1 MKGSCPIKTN
11 SDWLAITST
20 LGENNAYKIFLAT
33 SEEMLPEPIKAAF
46 YLYIE
51 NQPKEASILLD
62 KHIPDIKK
70 AQFNAVKTTVFDLLD
85 YADDAL
91 FTEPAYKT
99 WLSDKGYAEKLLD
112 EKDII
117 IRTEEQTQKQEEIL
131 IASKKALEELVA
143 DKDKLLKDLV
153 QSDYDI
159 NPIELQN
166 RIRNL
171 EFINKFAE
179 IIKLNNDRDFVV
191 INSKDAD
198 LILNGATNSYK
209 YNNEAI
215 FYSNNTYYYVED
227 KINGQTEFYKLII
240 PIIGSIRKNKI
251 QLFKNRY
258 EQLSK
263 TSQGLAIIEKI
274 KRNFPSLG
282 VDGTIFKE
290 KVFVEAFKL
299 SEQNK
304 ALTDSNESLKAFNM
318 VVNDIMGDFRVN
330 LREIFQP
337 VKKNKSENKIK
348 PSTTVSELM
357 SLLSGKALK
366 IETEDINEEQINQ
379 DLYSREKASEEILK
393 ASENNQT
400 KKEIDTLIDNYIG
413 LVAKARLES
422 VKDIDEYKDLLS
434 KIREN
439 LKYFRKD
446 LTPKQIKEA
455 ENLNDLTKTKN
466 LVNSL
471 FILEPTLIKIN
482 QYLSNLNAD
491 KTRTNVEK
499 MQEVIN
505 YKNLLQNFE
514 AFVEASKKNATAA
527 GIPITSSLYG
537 HLLKLDGLIKNG
549 NEIYKDIQSNSSVKF
564 ITEAL
569 KAFSEKIVS
578 ETTQEIERI
587 KSISGNNKRKDK
599 KLVELEEKLEKYNF
613 TEDKIKKY
621 FDGEQGD
628 SDFFSAMFESYLD
641 SADPII
647 GPFAVF
653 LKQEMLQITTNTI
666 NNAKDFQDA
675 LRPLLEKAGISASD
689 PTALGT
695 LLKTLDEEKLSL
707 LAPVFGNKGV
717 VKLKEMREAYKNAKT
732 KEEKEKVFAENK
744 EHLSKYFNRE
754 KTSEVYEAEDSLS
767 AEADEAL
774 EEING
779 RLEQF
784 RADHP
789 GDYEFFEKFDEYSA
803 LLAERSRLYSIY
815 KEDDTLKDETGIRIA
830 QALSKYRADTSKFY
844 QSVEKTGYFQK
855 ALDGFLNLAQNH
867 PNNAGKKLFDIDG
880 KLTEDGLKIA
890 NAWINQNSVV
900 SYTPEYYEQTSA
912 IYAKISELSKG
923 LPEKYNVSKLFE
935 KRTNILMG
943 FKDTNGQTNPALMG
957 KENKDKIMAELKNIQ
972 EQINE
977 IQTELSNDTLYLTDK
992 EKEIQINLKLI
1003 FKELSLLQFKM
1014 PTKYYIDVLNYY
1026 LPAAGKPE
1034 VDEESANDYLK
1045 PEVIEPILDAFPQ
1058 FKEWFEKNH
1067 VVKEYISRYYD
1078 KDQKQYVEEEKYK
1091 YERLNAWTV
1100 VIPEN
1105 EDAYKTTKIKLG
1117 NKEILL
1123 YRVPNFKYF
1132 RRELL
1137 NAYRTVPKDISE
1149 KERNDKYVGK
1159 IIDNKG
1165 NYLPL
1170 NKEQGAPED
1179 SPYIN
1184 QDYYNLVKD
1193 PTKKQIL
1200 EVCTKYLLDSQVG
1213 LERSQK
1219 LYLDFPRFPVIN
1231 TLEGIKT
1238 GKIKDRY
1245 INKLTSVGRGMA
1257 ATFSNKSREEAN
1269 AASVLETD
1277 FAEDNVNAQPVE
1289 EEVVDMGVALFNTI
1303 IDKVPIKGLA
1313 NIPNADVSLNIAS
1326 SLNMYAF
1333 QAEKQRVLTKVAP
1346 VAEAIKSSLENTE
1359 EGLKKL
1365 NKIKKKTSFIDSV
1378 ANVFTGTNTI
1388 ANRLQAFT
1396 ALYNREFKGKMFD
1409 EKHLDWLNKVTSTI
1423 TGAASINYFALN
1435 IPSAIKNYWGALWQM
1450 NVERIA
1456 GEYLSSNPQLWAKA
1470 KSRAGTAL
1478 NSWTTKIWG
1487 GNYNTVDT
1495 QMILMWDMV
1504 QGKSE
1509 ESLGKDF
1516 TRGMATDLAN
1526 LSFIYSPRKFMEM
1539 SAGLQLFY
1547 GMLYNVKII
1556 QTINGVE
1563 NEIYYADAF
1572 ELNKDGKLAL
1582 LPGIEATYGI
1592 TYDENGKAILGQEF
1606 KRFQGKVHAKFRDL
1620 NGTFAKFEAPQAQQ
1634 YFAYRLF
1641 AFMRRYFTS
1650 MFMYRFS
1657 SERANFS
1664 LESVRTG
1671 YYRQAVGSV
1680 GEMLISLGASLPYM
1694 SNEEKRAIY
1703 KTAIDV
1709 GQIFLIAAVVALAFG
1724 YDDKDED
1731 RWEKLRAKSGALGE
1745 DDFALQGFLSN
1756 QMLTLLLKTQAE
1768 NQSFIPLP
1776 NYGLKQYQDLVSNT
1790 SLAFGPTITAYGKL
1804 ITQVARHAAPGE
1816 DPKLYYQQD
1825 VGPYSWQKEGEAKVW
1840 NTLGTMLGF
1849 SGSQVDPI
1857 KGLKSF
1863 DTYNRQ

>member
-1 MKGSCPIKTN
+1 MAFFPQQNIGIPSPTSVNFTGSN
-11 SDWLAITST
+11 
-20 LGENNAYKIFLAT
+20 
-33 SEEMLPEPIKAAF
+33 
-46 YLYIE
+46 
-51 NQPKEASILLD
+51 
-62 KHIPDIKK
+62 
-70 AQFNAVKTTVFDLLD
+70 TVFDLLD

-112 EKDII
+112 EKDVI
-117 IRTEEQTQKQEEIL
+117 IRTEEQTKKQEEIL

-153 QSDYDI
+153 QSDFDI

-198 LILNGATNSYK
+198 LILNGATASYK

-227 KINGQTEFYKLII
+227 KINSQTEFYKLII

-263 TSQGLAIIEKI
+263 VPQGQAIIEKI
-274 KRNFPSLG
+274 KKNFPSLG

-290 KVFVEAFKL
+290 KVFVEAFKQN
-299 SEQNK
+299 EENK
-304 ALTDSNESLKAFNM
+304 ALTDNNESLKAFNM
-318 VVNDIMGDFRVN
+318 VINDIMGDFRVN
-330 LREIFQP
+330 LRETFQP
-337 VKKNKSENKIK
+337 VKKNSSENKIK

-357 SLLSGKALK
+357 SLLSGKTLK

-379 DLYSREKASEEILK
+379 DIYNRDKASEEILK

-422 VKDIDEYKDLLS
+422 VKNIDEYKELLL
-434 KIREN
+434 KIRDG

-446 LTPKQIKEA
+446 LSPKDIKAYE
-455 ENLNDLTKTKN
+455 EINDLTKTKN

-471 FILEPTLIKIN
+471 FILEPTLVKIN
-482 QYLSNLNAD
+482 QYLSDLNAD

-514 AFVEASKKNATAA
+514 SFVEASKKNATAA

-549 NEIYKDIQSNSSVKF
+549 NETYKEIQSNSSVKF

-569 KAFSEKIVS
+569 KAFSDKIVTD
-578 ETTQEIERI
+578 TTAEIERI
-587 KSISGNNKRKDK
+587 KSISGNEKTKEKRLK
-599 KLVELEEKLEKYNF
+599 ELEEKLEKYTF

-628 SDFFSAMFESYLD
+628 SGFFTSMFESYLD
-641 SADPII
+641 NADPII

-666 NNAKDFQDA
+666 NNAKEFQDA

-695 LLKTLDEEKLSL
+695 LLKTLDEDKLSL

-717 VKLKEMREAYKNAKT
+717 AKIKEMREAYKNAKT
-732 KEEKEKVFAENK
+732 KEEKEAIFATNT

-754 KTSEVYEAEDSLS
+754 KKREVYEAEDSLS
-767 AEADEAL
+767 AEANDAL
-774 EEING
+774 DEING
-779 RLEQF
+779 KLEQF
-784 RADHP
+784 RTDHP
-789 GDYEFFEKFDEYSA
+789 GEYEFFEQFDAYSE
-803 LLAERSRLYSIY
+803 LLAERGRLYSIY
-815 KEDDTLKDETGIRIA
+815 KEDDTLKDEKGIRIA
-830 QALSKYRADTSKFY
+830 QALSKYRADTGKFY
-844 QSVEKTGYFQK
+844 QSVEKPGYFQK

-880 KLTEDGLKIA
+880 NLTEDGLKIA
-890 NAWINQNSVV
+890 NDWLNQNSVI
-900 SYTPEYYEQTSA
+900 SYTPEYYAQTTA
-912 IYAKISELSKG
+912 IYARISELSKD

-943 FKDTNGQTNPALMG
+943 FKDSDGQTNPALMRM
-957 KENKDKIMAELKNIQ
+957 NKDKIMTELKNIQ

-977 IQTELSNDTLYLTDK
+977 IQSKLSDDVEFLTDK
-992 EKEIQINLKLI
+992 EKAIKINLTLA
-1003 FKELSLLQFKM
+1003 FKELSQLQFKV
-1014 PTKYYIDVLNYY
+1014 PTKYYLDVFNYY
-1026 LPAAGKPE
+1026 LTATGKPLA
-1034 VDEESANDYLK
+1034 DEENAKDYLK
-1045 PEVIEPILDAFPQ
+1045 PETIEPILNSFPQ
-1058 FKEWFEKNH
+1058 FKEWFDKNH
-1067 VVKEYISRYYD
+1067 VVKKYISKYFD
-1078 KDQKQYVEEEKYK
+1078 KDQQQFVEKENYS

-1100 VIPEN
+1100 VMPEN
-1105 EDAYKTTKIKLG
+1105 ENSYKTTKIKLG
-1117 NKEILL
+1117 KKEILL
-1123 YRVPNFKYF
+1123 NRVPNFKYF

-1137 NAYRTVPKDISE
+1137 DAYRTVPKNISE
-1149 KERNDKYVGK
+1149 KEKNDKYVGK

-1184 QDYYNLVKD
+1184 QEYYNLVTD

-1200 EVCTKYLLDSQVG
+1200 EVCTKYLLASQVG

-1245 INKLTSVGRGMA
+1245 INKLTSVGKGIK
-1257 ATFSNKSREEAN
+1257 ATLSGKSREEAN
-1269 AASVLETD
+1269 AESVLETD
-1277 FAEDNVNAQPVE
+1277 FAEDNVNAQTVE

-1365 NKIKKKTSFIDSV
+1365 DKIKKKTSFIDSV
-1378 ANVFTGTNTI
+1378 TNAFTGTNTI
-1388 ANRLQAFT
+1388 TNRLQAFT

-1435 IPSAIKNYWGALWQM
+1435 IPSAVKNYWGALWQM
-1450 NVERIA
+1450 NVERVA
-1456 GEYLSSNPQLWAKA
+1456 GEYLSSNPHLWAKA
-1470 KSRAGTAL
+1470 KLRAGTAL
-1478 NSWTTKIWG
+1478 NSWSTNIWG

-1547 GMLYNVKII
+1547 GMLYNVKIK

-1572 ELNKDGKLAL
+1572 ELNKDGKLVL
-1582 LPGIEATYGI
+1582 LPGIDSTYGI
-1592 TYDENGKAILGQEF
+1592 TYDENGKAILGKEF

-1650 MFMYRFS
+1650 MFMYRFG

-1680 GEMLISLGASLPYM
+1680 GEMLISLGKSLPYM
-1694 SNEEKRAIY
+1694 NVEEKRAIA

-1709 GQIFLIAAVVALAFG
+1709 GQIFLIAAVAALAFG
-1724 YDDKDED
+1724 YDDDDED
-1731 RWEKLRAKSGALGE
+1731 RFQKLKDKSGAIGE

-1756 QMLTLLLKTQAE
+1756 HILTLLLKTQAE

-1776 NYGLKQYQDLVSNT
+1776 NFGLHNYEDLVSST
-1790 SLAFGPTITAYGKL
+1790 SLAFGPTISSYGKL

-1816 DPKLYYQQD
+1816 DEKLYYQQD

-1857 KGLKSF
+1857 KGLRSF
-1863 DTYNRQ
+1863 DTYNRK